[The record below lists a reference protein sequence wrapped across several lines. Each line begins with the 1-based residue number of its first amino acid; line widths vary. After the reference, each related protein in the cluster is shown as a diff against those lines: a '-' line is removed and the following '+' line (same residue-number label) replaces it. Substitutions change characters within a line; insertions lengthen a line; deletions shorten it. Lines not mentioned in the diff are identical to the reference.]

1 MDSTRRV
8 LAIILVTINLSSLLV
23 GCRDVRKDSLRD
35 NIIVESKCERCK

>member
-1 MDSTRRV
+1 MNSMGRA

-35 NIIVESKCERCK
+35 NIIVESKCELCK